1 MKEDIDVRKVLV
13 ERDRLKAQLRAVRNS
28 FSFQL
33 GNMLIKAAYKP
44 GRNTILLPYRLI
56 RLIFS
61 EFRKRKISIAKVTKY
76 TEVRLSDIQLNYDT
90 GVIKDEYTRRFG
102 MGNSRHGWYRMNY
115 WRRFEY
121 TSSLLPEARSIL
133 DVGLNNGVFL
143 NLLIKS
149 GRFQRIMGIDVMRH
163 PHFTMLFNKQ
173 LYEIM
178 YASVACLP
186 FADKSVD
193 IVTCMEVLEH
203 LDQKSFLAALPELRR
218 VANQLLI
225 ITVPYNEPEP
235 LYRGHKRSFN
245 DSDLLIYFPR
255 AEFTLLKKS
264 TGPDWI
270 AIVEH
275 L

>member
-1 MKEDIDVRKVLV
+1 MKEEINLRKALA

-33 GNMLIKAAYKP
+33 GNMLVQAVYKP

-56 RLIFS
+56 HLVFA
-61 EFRKRKISIAKVTKY
+61 EFRKRRTSIVNVGKY
-76 TEVRLSDIQLNYDT
+76 TEVRLSDMQLNYDT
-90 GVIKDEYTRRFG
+90 GVIKEEYTQRFG
-102 MGNSRHGWYRMNY
+102 MGNSRHGWYRADY

-121 TSSLLPEARSIL
+121 VSSLLPEAKSIL

-143 NLLIKS
+143 NLLIES
-149 GRFQRIMGIDVMRH
+149 GRFERIMGIDIMQH
-163 PHFTMLFNKQ
+163 PHFTMLFNRQ

-178 YASVACLP
+178 YASVAYLP
-186 FADKSVD
+186 FADKSID
-193 IVTCMEVLEH
+193 LVTCMEVLEH
-203 LDQKSFLAALPELRR
+203 LDQKPFLAALPELRR

-235 LYRGHKRSFN
+235 LYRGHKRRFN
-245 DSDLLIYFPR
+245 DSDLLTYFPR

-264 TGPDWI
+264 TSPDWM

-275 L
+275 F